1 LEIPVSGYWKS
12 KLRFPYLKAASRLLL
27 GMTTTSAP
35 SERIFSHAGELHSEQ
50 SWHRLRNFAIHTLTR
65 MNPHLGM
72 NRTWI
77 KVALICVNVIILII
91 FVQFLVVEI
100 PLILIL
106 I

>member
-1 LEIPVSGYWKS
+1 
-12 KLRFPYLKAASRLLL
+12 
-27 GMTTTSAP
+27 MTL
-35 SERIFSHAGELHSEQ
+35 SEQVFSQAGELYSEK
-50 SWHRLRNFAIHTLTR
+50 RANLGVRINEFMR

-77 KVALICVNVIILII
+77 KVALIRVNLIRIL
-91 FVQFLVVEI
+91 VQFLIFEI